1 MNPAQADR
9 KVYQEQGLSLAEV
22 RPLLAFRRDPE
33 ERLGLESWLRER
45 LEAHG
50 ASYVLR
56 YEEGVWEG
64 EARIKGLVV
73 RSEGMRAW
81 RVLLFLLLE
90 VMDGEGTNRADRGTG
105 PTVQPA
111 TAPDGDD
118 PQGNGLVDGAGGA
131 AAALRRE
138 VPLDAHRPSEPALQK
153 RGWRGRGYSA
163 PHLQCG
169 GT

>member
-9 KVYQEQGLSLAEV
+9 RVYQEQGLSPAEV

-64 EARIKGLVV
+64 EARII
-73 RSEGMRAW
+73 
-81 RVLLFLLLE
+81 
-90 VMDGEGTNRADRGTG
+90 
-105 PTVQPA
+105 P
-111 TAPDGDD
+111 
-118 PQGNGLVDGAGGA
+118 
-131 AAALRRE
+131 
-138 VPLDAHRPSEPALQK
+138 
-153 RGWRGRGYSA
+153 
-163 PHLQCG
+163 
-169 GT
+169 

>member
-9 KVYQEQGLSLAEV
+9 RVYQEQGLSPAEV

-105 PTVQPA
+105 PTIQPA

-131 AAALRRE
+131 AAALRGE
-138 VPLDAHRPSEPALQK
+138 VPLDAHRPSEPALQ
-153 RGWRGRGYSA
+153 GRGDPA
-163 PHLQCG
+163 EKP
-169 GT
+169 